1 MNLDPVMNLGT
12 RSGLATAALCV
23 AAWGCASGGGGGPP
37 VTGAQADALFA
48 AYSGRWELDESSST
62 AQIPNQLEGVA
73 DEAPVADIARNESR
87 AMRRY
92 RRMVE
97 SRRMSVSDMR
107 ATIEVLRRRPETL
120 ILRASSVEL
129 GYTPIPG
136 ATITLPMDGAEIEVR
151 EGEYRIRTKL
161 SWDGPIL
168 GVEHHVV
175 GGGRVRERLE
185 VVGDRLI
192 MTRVIMASGPGEP
205 LVLAYDRS

>member
-1 MNLDPVMNLGT
+1 MNLRAGSL
-12 RSGLATAALCV
+12 LAITALSA
-23 AAWGCASGGGGGPP
+23 AAWGCASGGGGPP
-37 VTGAQADALFA
+37 VAGAQAEALFS

-120 ILRASSVEL
+120 LLRASAVEL
-129 GYTPIPG
+129 GYTPVPG
-136 ATITLPMDGAEIEVR
+136 TTITVPMDGTEVEMR
-151 EGEYRIRTKL
+151 EGEHRIRTKV
-161 SWDGPIL
+161 SWEGPIL
-168 GVEHHVV
+168 SLDHHVV
-175 GGGRVRERLE
+175 GGGRVREQLE
-185 VVGDRLI
+185 VIGDRLI
-192 MTRVIMASGPGEP
+192 MTRTIVASGPSGP
-205 LVLAYDRS
+205 LVLAYDRG

>member
-1 MNLDPVMNLGT
+1 MNLRAGSSL
-12 RSGLATAALCV
+12 LAITALSAG
-23 AAWGCASGGGGGPP
+23 AWGCASGGGGPP
-37 VTGAQADALFA
+37 VAGAQAEALYS

-120 ILRASSVEL
+120 LLRASAVEL
-129 GYTPIPG
+129 GYTPVPG
-136 ATITLPMDGAEIEVR
+136 TTITVPMDGTEVEMR
-151 EGEYRIRTKL
+151 EGEHRIRTKV
-161 SWDGPIL
+161 SWEGPIL
-168 GVEHHVV
+168 SLDHNVV
-175 GGGRVRERLE
+175 GGGRVREQLE
-185 VVGDRLI
+185 VIGDRLI
-192 MTRVIMASGPGEP
+192 MTRTIVASGPSEP
-205 LVLAYDRS
+205 LVLAYDRG

>member
-1 MNLDPVMNLGT
+1 MNFRT
-12 RSGLATAALCV
+12 RSLLAITALSAGAL
-23 AAWGCASGGGGGPP
+23 GCASGGGGPP
-37 VTGAQADALFA
+37 VAGAQAEALFS

-62 AQIPNQLEGVA
+62 AQIANQLEGVA

-120 ILRASSVEL
+120 LLRASAVEF

-136 ATITLPMDGAEIEVR
+136 MTITVPMDGTDVEMR
-151 EGEYRIRTKL
+151 EGEHRIRTRVSWEGSVL
-161 SWDGPIL
+161 SLD
-168 GVEHHVV
+168 HQVV
-175 GGGRVRERLE
+175 GGGRVREQLE
-185 VVGDRLI
+185 VIGDRLI
-192 MTRVIMASGPGEP
+192 MTRTIVASGPSEP
-205 LVLAYDRS
+205 LVLAYDRG

>member
-1 MNLDPVMNLGT
+1 MNLRA
-12 RSGLATAALCV
+12 RSLLAITALLAGV
-23 AAWGCASGGGGGPP
+23 WGCASGGGGPP
-37 VTGAQADALFA
+37 VAGAQAEALFS

-120 ILRASSVEL
+120 LLRASAVEL
-129 GYTPIPG
+129 GYTPVPG
-136 ATITLPMDGAEIEVR
+136 TTITVPMDGTEIEMR
-151 EGEYRIRTKL
+151 EGEHRIRTKVSWEGAIL
-161 SWDGPIL
+161 SLD
-168 GVEHHVV
+168 HQVV
-175 GGGRVRERLE
+175 GGGRVREQIE
-185 VVGDRLI
+185 VIGDRLI
-192 MTRVIMASGPGEP
+192 MTRTIMASGPSEP
-205 LVLAYDRS
+205 LVLAYDRG

>member
-1 MNLDPVMNLGT
+1 MNLRARSLPVIAVLSAG
-12 RSGLATAALCV
+12 
-23 AAWGCASGGGGGPP
+23 AWGCASGGGGPP
-37 VTGAQADALFA
+37 VAGAQAEALFS

-120 ILRASSVEL
+120 LLRASAVEL
-129 GYTPIPG
+129 GYTPVPG
-136 ATITLPMDGAEIEVR
+136 TTITVPMDGTEVEMR
-151 EGEYRIRTKL
+151 EGEHRIRTRV
-161 SWDGPIL
+161 SWEGPIL
-168 GVEHHVV
+168 SLDHNVV
-175 GGGRVRERLE
+175 GGGRVREQLE
-185 VVGDRLI
+185 VIGDRLI
-192 MTRVIMASGPGEP
+192 MTRTIVASGPSEP
-205 LVLAYDRS
+205 LVLAYDRG

>member
-1 MNLDPVMNLGT
+1 MNLDPLMSSGT
-12 RSGLATAALCV
+12 RGCLVIAALC
-23 AAWGCASGGGGGPP
+23 AAMWGCASGGGGPP
-37 VTGAQADALFA
+37 VTGAQAEELFA

-62 AQIPNQLEGVA
+62 TQIPNQLEGVA

-120 ILRASSVEL
+120 ILRASEVEF
-129 GYTPIPG
+129 GYTPVPG
-136 ATITLPMDGAEIEVR
+136 TTIALPMDGTEIEMR
-151 EGEYRIRTKL
+151 EGEHRIRTKL
-161 SWDGPIL
+161 SWEGPIL
-168 GVEHHVV
+168 GLEHHVV

-185 VVGDRLI
+185 VIGDRLI
-192 MTRVIMASGPGEP
+192 MTRVILASGPGEP
-205 LVLAYDRS
+205 LVLAYNRS

>member
-1 MNLDPVMNLGT
+1 MNLDPPMNLGS
-12 RSGLATAALCV
+12 RSCLAIAALC
-23 AAWGCASGGGGGPP
+23 AAVWGCASGGGPP
-37 VTGAQADALFA
+37 VAGAQAEALFA
-48 AYSGRWELDESSST
+48 AYGGRWELDESSST

-97 SRRMSVSDMR
+97 SRRMSVAEMR

-120 ILRASSVEL
+120 ILRASAVEL

-136 ATITLPMDGAEIEVR
+136 TTITLPMDGTEVEMR
-151 EGEYRIRTKL
+151 EGEHRIRTSV

-168 GVEHHVV
+168 GLEYQVV

-192 MTRVIMASGPGEP
+192 MTRIIVASGPSEP